1 MSKKENGNPKPRVAI
16 SKAVLLD
23 EGLDK
28 KAVRRELAECVGCG
42 DEANTETAE
51 GHMKTTLVTDRE
63 LKQSQDGKVLIR
75 CAACKNEH
83 DTRKRNAKKV
93 CEHKESIRK
102 IDDLLK
108 QTKELKLNE
117 AQVKLL
123 EGERVFCV
131 GEVKKGFT
139 TEQEAMEFIG

>member
-93 CEHKESIRK
+93 CYRAGSDGVHWLI
-102 IDDLLK
+102 
-108 QTKELKLNE
+108 
-117 AQVKLL
+117 
-123 EGERVFCV
+123 
-131 GEVKKGFT
+131 T
-139 TEQEAMEFIG
+139 TNGGGGSNLPLHS